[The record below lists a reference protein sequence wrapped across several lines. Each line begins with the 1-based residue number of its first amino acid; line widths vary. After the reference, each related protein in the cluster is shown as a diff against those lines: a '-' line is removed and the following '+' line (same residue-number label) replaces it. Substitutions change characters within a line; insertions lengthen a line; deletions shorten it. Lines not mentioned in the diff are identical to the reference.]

1 MLEKR
6 LFQMHEQ
13 RAHHRQTPD
22 LQSLEVTTA
31 RLLLICLGFVMLASA
46 RGRLEQMPAT
56 PLHPQLLHLTSAG
69 PNRSDEAV
77 AASVSMRKA
86 RQFLDEA
93 ALAWTRGLRCGTC
106 HTNYAYMIGRPSLG
120 AGTPASE
127 QVRRFFENYAASF
140 DTDQERVEWPTQ
152 VVATAVTLSL
162 NDAAT
167 TGRLHAMTRE
177 ALEWMWTL
185 QRDDGSWN
193 WIKTERPPLEA
204 DDYYGAVFAAV
215 GAGHAP
221 DGYAGSPAAK
231 PGLERLRAYLARNAP
246 PNLHHETMLLWA
258 STRLPD
264 LMPGE
269 GQAATIAKLLAVQR
283 ADGGWSL
290 PSLGNWI
297 RRDGTPNDRQRA
309 PSDGYGT
316 GFVVY
321 VLRQTGMPATHPA
334 IARAVEWLK
343 ANQRES
349 GRWFTRSLSQD
360 TYHFIS
366 HAGTAYAVMAL
377 KACGVNEGD

>member
-1 MLEKR
+1 
-6 LFQMHEQ
+6 
-13 RAHHRQTPD
+13 
-22 LQSLEVTTA
+22 
-31 RLLLICLGFVMLASA
+31 MLASA
-46 RGRLEQMPAT
+46 RGREQVPAR
-56 PLHPQLLHLTSAG
+56 PLNPQLMHLTSAG
-69 PNRSDEAV
+69 PNRSDEAL
-77 AASVSMRKA
+77 AATMSMTKA
-86 RQFLDEA
+86 RHFLDEV
-93 ALAWTRGLRCGTC
+93 ALAWTRQLRCGTC
-106 HTNYAYMIGRPSLG
+106 HTNYAYMIARPSLA
-120 AGTPASE
+120 AGSSASE

-167 TGRLHAMTRE
+167 TGRLHATTRE

-185 QRDDGSWN
+185 QRDDGAWD
-193 WIKTERPPLEA
+193 WIKTDRPPLEA

-215 GAGHAP
+215 GVGHAP

-231 PGLERLRAYLARNAP
+231 SGLEKLRAYLTRAAA
-246 PNLHHETMLLWA
+246 PNLHHQTMLLWA

-264 LMPGE
+264 LMTRE
-269 GQAATIAKLLAVQR
+269 GQAATITKLLALQR

-316 GFVVY
+316 GLVVY
-321 VLRQTGMPATHPA
+321 VLRQSGMSAAHPA
-334 IARAVEWLK
+334 IARAVGWLK

-377 KACGVNEGD
+377 RAGGVDERD

>member
-1 MLEKR
+1 MTAGPL
-6 LFQMHEQ
+6 LPICAALVALAPAFG
-13 RAHHRQTPD
+13 RA
-22 LQSLEVTTA
+22 
-31 RLLLICLGFVMLASA
+31 
-46 RGRLEQMPAT
+46 EQMPAR
-56 PLHPQLLHLTSAG
+56 PLIPQLLHLTSAG
-69 PNRSDEAV
+69 PNRSDEAL

-86 RQFLDEA
+86 RQFLDEV
-93 ALAWTRGLRCGTC
+93 ALAWTRGPACGTC

-120 AGTPASE
+120 AATPASE
-127 QVRRFFENYAASF
+127 QVRRFFERYAASF
-140 DTDQERVEWPTQ
+140 DTDQDRVEWPTQ

-204 DDYYGAVFAAV
+204 DDYYGAAFAAV
-215 GAGHAP
+215 GVGHAP
-221 DGYAGSPAAK
+221 DRYAESAAAK
-231 PGLERLRAYLARNAP
+231 PGLEKLRAYLTRHAA
-246 PNLHHETMLLWA
+246 PNLHHKTVLLWA
-258 STRLPD
+258 SIRLPG
-264 LMPGE
+264 LMARE
-269 GQAATIAKLLAVQR
+269 ERAATIATLLSLQR

-297 RRDGTPNDRQRA
+297 RRDGTPNDPQRA

-321 VLRQTGMPATHPA
+321 VLRQAGMSATHAA

-343 ANQRES
+343 TNQRES

-377 KACGVNEGD
+377 KACGIEER

>member
-1 MLEKR
+1 MTTGR
-6 LFQMHEQ
+6 L
-13 RAHHRQTPD
+13 A
-22 LQSLEVTTA
+22 
-31 RLLLICLGFVMLASA
+31 LICLGFLMLAFA
-46 RGRLEQMPAT
+46 TRGRSEQMPAT

-69 PNRSDEAV
+69 PNRSDEAL

-215 GAGHAP
+215 GVGHAP

-231 PGLERLRAYLARNAP
+231 PGLEKLRAYLARNAA

-264 LMPGE
+264 LMPGA
-269 GQAATIAKLLAVQR
+269 GQAATISKLLAVQR

-316 GFVVY
+316 GLVVY
-321 VLRQTGMPATHPA
+321 VLRQTGMSATHPA

-377 KACGVNEGD
+377 KACGVD

>member
-1 MLEKR
+1 MTIR
-6 LFQMHEQ
+6 
-13 RAHHRQTPD
+13 RRW
-22 LQSLEVTTA
+22 
-31 RLLLICLGFVMLASA
+31 LICLVFVMLASA
-46 RGRLEQMPAT
+46 RGRPEQLAQR
-56 PLHPQLLHLTSAG
+56 PLHPQLVNLTPAG
-69 PNRSDEAV
+69 PNRSDEPL
-77 AASVSMRKA
+77 AATLSMRNA
-86 RQFLDEA
+86 RQFLDGA
-93 ALAWTRGLRCGTC
+93 ALAWTQGLRCGTC

-120 AGTPASE
+120 AATPASE
-127 QVRRFFENYAASF
+127 QVRTFFEKYAASF
-140 DTDQERVEWPTQ
+140 DTDRERVEWPTQ
-152 VVATAVTLSL
+152 VVATSVTLSL

-185 QRDDGSWN
+185 QRDDGAWE

-215 GAGHAP
+215 GVGHAP
-221 DGYAGSPAAK
+221 DRYAESAAATS
-231 PGLERLRAYLARNAP
+231 GLAKLRAYLKRNTP
-246 PNLHHETMLLWA
+246 PNLHHEAMLLWA
-258 STRLPD
+258 SMRLAD
-264 LMPGE
+264 LMPSE
-269 GQAATIAKLLAVQR
+269 QQAATTAKLLALQR

-297 RRDGTPNDRQRA
+297 RRDGTPNDREGA

-321 VLRQTGMPATHPA
+321 VLRQTGIPAAHPA

-343 ANQRES
+343 TNQRES

-366 HAGTAYAVMAL
+366 HAGTAYAAMAL
-377 KACGVNEGD
+377 KACGMEASD